1 MADGS
6 EQTFDRV
13 IMTTPNS
20 ILSRVCT
27 DLSEDEKSRFDEV
40 DYLGIVCASAL
51 LKKPLSPYY
60 VTNITD
66 TWVPMT
72 AVIEMTCIVDREE
85 MDGHSLVYLPKY
97 VPAEHELFDKTDDE
111 IREAFLAALDR
122 MHPEFDRSD
131 VVDFKISRVRSVMAI
146 PTLNYSQLLPPMKS
160 SVDGMY
166 IVNSSYIL
174 RGNLN
179 VNETITIA
187 EDALETVLRNELNA
201 QKTTQR

>member
-1 MADGS
+1 
-6 EQTFDRV
+6 
-13 IMTTPNS
+13 
-20 ILSRVCT
+20 
-27 DLSEDEKSRFDEV
+27 
-40 DYLGIVCASAL
+40 
-51 LKKPLSPYY
+51 
-60 VTNITD
+60 
-66 TWVPMT
+66 
-72 AVIEMTCIVDREE
+72 
-85 MDGHSLVYLPKY
+85 
-97 VPAEHELFDKTDDE
+97 
-111 IREAFLAALDR
+111 
-122 MHPEFDRSD
+122 
-131 VVDFKISRVRSVMAI
+131 MAI

>member
-1 MADGS
+1 
-6 EQTFDRV
+6 
-13 IMTTPNS
+13 MTTPNS

-97 VPAEHELFDKTDDE
+97 VPAEHELSLLRWIVCTQNL
-111 IREAFLAALDR
+111 IAAMSL
-122 MHPEFDRSD
+122 
-131 VVDFKISRVRSVMAI
+131 ISRSREFA
-146 PTLNYSQLLPPMKS
+146 
-160 SVDGMY
+160 
-166 IVNSSYIL
+166 
-174 RGNLN
+174 
-179 VNETITIA
+179 A
-187 EDALETVLRNELNA
+187 
-201 QKTTQR
+201 

>member
-1 MADGS
+1 
-6 EQTFDRV
+6 
-13 IMTTPNS
+13 MTTPNA

-27 DLSEDEKSRFDEV
+27 DLSADEKTRFDKVE
-40 DYLGIVCASAL
+40 YLGIVCASLL

-72 AVIEMTCIVDREE
+72 AVIEMTAIVDPNEFH
-85 MDGHSLVYLPKY
+85 GHSMVYLPKY
-97 VPAEHELFDKTDDE
+97 VPAGHELFDKPDAE
-111 IREAFLAALDR
+111 IREDFLAALER
-122 MHPEFDRSD
+122 MHGHFSRED
-131 VVDFKISRVRSVMAI
+131 VVDFRISRVRNVMAI
-146 PTLNYSQLLPPMKS
+146 PTLDYSKLLPSMKS
-160 SVDGMY
+160 SVDGLY

-187 EDALETVLRNELNA
+187 EEALETVLSDELKVTSGRPLKNLV
-201 QKTTQR
+201 